1 MITKYG
7 RRIGWTELPEQI
19 RERIETV
26 IGGPVIRT
34 VSQRGGF
41 SPGTADRV
49 VTADGRRA
57 FVKAVSATLST
68 RSVELARAEAHV
80 TARMPASAPVP
91 RLIAALDDGEWVV
104 LIHEDI
110 EGRHPRTPWVEHEI
124 RAAVRALRELAAAVT
139 PSPLTS
145 VPQAAAHLAAPF
157 GGWARLAADPPADL
171 DPWVAAHLDDLRAAA
186 DRGLA
191 SVATGS
197 TLAHCDVRAD
207 NLLVRRDGS
216 VVVVD
221 WPYGCVGP
229 RWLDTVLLTMN
240 VLAHG
245 GAGDRLLAGIDPR
258 AATDVIAGFTG
269 DFLDRSRHP
278 SPGIRNVRAFQRA
291 HADAVLPW
299 LRERLP
305 RGARAGSWPDRQV
318 GAAAHLRGAGN
329 PGH

>member
-1 MITKYG
+1 MITTYG
-7 RRIGWTELPEQI
+7 RRIGWTALPEQI
-19 RERIETV
+19 RKRIETV
-26 IGGPVIRT
+26 IGGTVVRT

-49 VTADGRRA
+49 VTDRGRRA
-57 FVKAVSATLST
+57 FVKAVSATLNT
-68 RSVELARAEAHV
+68 RSVELARAEAKV
-80 TARMPASAPVP
+80 TARMPPSAPVP
-91 RLIAALDDGEWVV
+91 RLIEALDDGEWVV
-104 LIHEDI
+104 LIHEDV
-110 EGRHPRTPWVEHEI
+110 EGRHPRTPWVEDEI
-124 RAAVRALRELAAAVT
+124 RAAAQALQELAAAVT
-139 PSPLTS
+139 PAPLTS
-145 VPQAAAHLAAPF
+145 VPQAAAHLASPF

-171 DPWVAAHLDDLRAAA
+171 DRWVGAHLDVLCAAA

-191 SVATGS
+191 AVATGS

-229 RWLDTVLLTMN
+229 GWLDTVLLTMN

-245 GAGDRLLAGIDPR
+245 GAGDRLLAGIDAG

-269 DFLDRSRHP
+269 DFLERSRHP
-278 SPGIRNVRAFQRA
+278 SPGIPHVRAFQRA

-305 RGARAGSWPDRQV
+305 R
-318 GAAAHLRGAGN
+318 
-329 PGH
+329 